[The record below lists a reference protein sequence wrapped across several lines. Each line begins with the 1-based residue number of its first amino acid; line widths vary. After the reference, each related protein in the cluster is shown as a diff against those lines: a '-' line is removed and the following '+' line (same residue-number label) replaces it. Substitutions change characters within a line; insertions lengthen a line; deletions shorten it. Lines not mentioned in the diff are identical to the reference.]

1 VKVRGAVIR
10 ATPGEFEPVDLEL
23 DEPRAG
29 EIMVKVAASGLC
41 HSDDHLAKGDMPVA
55 IYPLCGGHEG
65 AGVVVQV
72 GPEVSH
78 LAEGDHVVFAF
89 MPACGRCRWC
99 ARGLQ
104 NLCDLGSQILAGS
117 RYKDPDSFRMS
128 LDGAPVGQMV
138 GISTFAE
145 YTTVD
150 SASVVKIPS
159 DIPLDKAALVGC
171 GVGTGWGA
179 SVNSAE
185 VAVGDTVI
193 VMGIGGIGINAVQ
206 GAAHAG
212 AVHVIAVDP
221 VEFKRDVALK
231 LGATHSAGSIE
242 EAAELARSFT
252 DGQGADAAIVTV
264 GVITGKH
271 VAQAFAS
278 VRKGGTVVVTA
289 LGKARETGI
298 PVSPAELTLYQKRIV
313 GSLYGAC
320 SPTVDIPLQLE
331 LYTSGMLKLDE
342 LITGTYSIDDVA
354 RGYRDMHA
362 GRNIRGVVLFD

>member
-1 VKVRGAVIR
+1 MKVRGSVIR
-10 ATPGEFEPVDLEL
+10 RTPGEYQPVDIELEG
-23 DEPRAG
+23 PRDG

-41 HSDDHLAKGDMPVA
+41 HSDDHIARGDMPVA

-65 AGVVVQV
+65 AGVVTEV
-72 GPEVSH
+72 GRGVSH

-89 MPACGRCRWC
+89 MPSCGRCRWC
-99 ARGLQ
+99 ARGMQ
-104 NLCDLGSQILAGS
+104 NLCDLGSQVLAGS
-117 RYKDPDSFRMS
+117 RYKDPDSFRMT

-150 SASVVKIPS
+150 AASVVKIAA

-171 GVGTGWGA
+171 GVGTGWGSA
-179 SVNSAE
+179 VNSAE

-206 GAAHAG
+206 GASHAG

-221 VEFKRDVALK
+221 VAFKRDIALK
-231 LGATHSAGSIE
+231 LGATDGVESIE

-264 GVITGKH
+264 GVTTGEH

-278 VRKGGTVVVTA
+278 VRKGGTVVVTG
-289 LGKARETGI
+289 LGKAREFGI
-298 PVSPAELTLYQKRIV
+298 PLPIAELTLYQKRIV

-320 SPTVDIPLQLE
+320 SPSVDIPLQLE

-342 LITGTYSIDDVA
+342 LITRTYSVDEVA
-354 RGYRDMHA
+354 QGYRDMHE
-362 GRNIRGVVLFD
+362 GLNIRGVVLFD